1 MAPVENR
8 GLEEQLF
15 RKIVKDIEEMPALQK
30 MNIKLKYLAPG
41 GAGFEMYIDPAY
53 ANSRRTAHGGLIA
66 SLMDTVMGYAGI
78 SLNLQL
84 VTVEMNLNYFNAAK
98 IGEVITAEARVIHA
112 GKITVVAEA
121 EVYNTEK
128 ELVSKSRGTYF
139 PVGKVTEL

>member
-8 GLEEQLF
+8 GLAEQLF
-15 RKIVKDIEEMPALQK
+15 WKIVKDIEEMPALQK

-41 GAGFEMYIDPAY
+41 GAGFEMYIDPDY

-78 SLNLQL
+78 SLDLKL
-84 VTVEMNLNYFNAAK
+84 VTVEMNLNYFAAVK
-98 IGEVITAEARVIHA
+98 IGEVITAEAKVIHA
-112 GKITVVAEA
+112 GKTTVVAEA
-121 EVYNTEK
+121 EVYNAQK

-139 PVGKVTEL
+139 PVGKVTEQ